1 MLHNLVEGNGDYTIK
16 KNSIIEMAVN
26 AQNGTATSKDFT
38 FSASGAASFRV
49 QKREFIAQIV
59 SPSANPELFNQT
71 QFRIQ
76 PTDPGSF
83 PWVSSIAKL
92 FTEYKLH
99 GAIYTFETTSSNY
112 SANMGLGTVA
122 LATQYNANTLPF
134 ADMNSILQSAYHT
147 RGNPSETLLHGIECD
162 SELQASDRLFTRRD
176 GTDGPPNLYDHG
188 VLTIATEGLPAA
200 DVGLGRL
207 YVTYD
212 IEFSLPELMI
222 KPAWI
227 DDVGLIEDPA
237 VGATAPPLGPSLTL
251 VASAGSDMTVGAG
264 GGNNVIVLSPSNGPV
279 QEPALTPE
287 NRVAMVAWVNDDTTT
302 GTRQYVSFART
313 GYYTLVVNFARTGG
327 AGITGFALAVAALD
341 GTEVT
346 QMDQRVFVNATDHSA
361 EWVAKIKVTR
371 AGGTI
376 QCDNADTAA
385 HAAYTTLVY
394 RGPI

>member
-1 MLHNLVEGNGDYTIK
+1 
-16 KNSIIEMAVN
+16 MAVN

-38 FSASGAASFRV
+38 FSSTGSASFRV

-59 SPSANPELFNQT
+59 APAENPDAFNQT

-99 GAIYTFETTSSNY
+99 GAIYTYETTSSNY

-134 ADMNSILQSAYHT
+134 ADMNSVLQSAYHT

-162 SELQASDRLFTRRD
+162 PDLQASDRLFTRRD

-222 KPAWI
+222 KPPWMNS
-227 DDVGLIEDPA
+227 VGLIQDPG
-237 VGATAPPLGPSLTL
+237 VLTTNPPLGPSLSL
-251 VASAGSDMTVGAG
+251 AASPGSDMTVGAG

-302 GTRQYVSFART
+302 STRQYISFART
-313 GYYTLVVNFARTGG
+313 GYYTLVVNFSRAGG
-327 AGITGFALAVAALD
+327 TAIPAVALGVSALT
-341 GTEVT
+341 GSEVT
-346 QMDQRVFVNATDHSA
+346 QMAARSFVAATDFST
-361 EWVAKIKVTR
+361 EWVIKIKVTR

-376 QCDNADTAA
+376 QCDNANTVA
-385 HAAYTTLVY
+385 HAAFTTLVY